1 MFMKRVVIT
10 GLGVVSPLGNDVTE
24 MWGRLLNGDNAVDTL
39 TKIDIS
45 QYPAKVGAEVK
56 EWNIEHLVEPKEA
69 RKMDSFI
76 QYSILAADAAH
87 RDSGLDVTAMAD
99 KVGTWIGSGIGGVET
114 IDKQASI
121 LHERGPRRIS
131 PFFIPMMIPNMASG
145 QVSIYLGAKGPSN
158 CSVTACASGTNSIGE
173 AFRVIQRGDALAMFA
188 GGAEAPITPLSF
200 SGFCANKALSTN
212 PDPATAC
219 RPFDANRDGFI
230 MGEGAGVLVLEE
242 YEHAKARG
250 AKMYAEV
257 VGYGMSSDAY
267 HITAP
272 SPEAEGGSKAMSEAM
287 RDAGIAPEDVQY
299 INAHGTSTPL
309 NDMLETKAI
318 RNVFGEH
325 ADQLAVNSSKSMIGH
340 LLGAAGGV
348 EAVITALSIHEGR
361 IHPTINCDEPAENCD
376 LDYVREGK
384 RELDIQY
391 ALSNS
396 LGFGGHNATLAFAKV
411 TD

>member
-1 MFMKRVVIT
+1 MKRVVIT
-10 GLGVVSPLGNDVTE
+10 GLGVVSPLGNDVAT
-24 MWGRLLNGDNAVDTL
+24 MWDRLLKGESGIDTL
-39 TKIDIS
+39 TKIDIDAF
-45 QYPAKVGAEVK
+45 PAKVGAEVK
-56 EWNIEHLVEPKEA
+56 EWSIEHLVEPKEA

-76 QYSILAADAAH
+76 QYSLLAADAAH
-87 RDSGLDVTAMAD
+87 KDSGLDVKAIAD
-99 KVGTWIGSGIGGVET
+99 EVGIWIGSGIGGVET
-114 IDKQASI
+114 IDKQSAI

-173 AFRVIQRGDALAMFA
+173 AFRVIQRGDAIAMFA

-200 SGFCANKALSTN
+200 AGFCSNKALSTN
-212 PDPATAC
+212 PDPNTAC
-219 RPFDANRDGFI
+219 RPFDENRDGFV

-272 SPEAEGGSKAMSEAM
+272 SPEAEGGSKAMSEAI
-287 RDAGIAPEDVQY
+287 RDAGITPEDVQY

-318 RNVFGEH
+318 RRVFGEH
-325 ADQLAVNSSKSMIGH
+325 ADKLAVNSSKSMIGH
-340 LLGAAGGV
+340 LLGGAGGV
-348 EAVITALSIHEGR
+348 EAVITALSIHEGK
-361 IHPTINCDEPAENCD
+361 IHPTINCESPAADCD
-376 LDYVREGK
+376 LDYVREGN
-384 RELDIQY
+384 RELDIRY

-411 TD
+411 TN

>member
-1 MFMKRVVIT
+1 MKRVVVT
-10 GLGVVSPLGNDVTE
+10 GLGVVSPLGNDVST
-24 MWGRLLNGDNAVDTL
+24 MWDRLLKGENAIDTL

-56 EWNIEHLVEPKEA
+56 EWNIDHLVEPKEA

-76 QYSILAADAAH
+76 QYSLLAADAAH
-87 RDSGLDVTAMAD
+87 KDSGLDVKAIAD
-99 KVGTWIGSGIGGVET
+99 DVGIWIGSGIGGVET
-114 IDKQASI
+114 IDKQSAI
-121 LHERGPRRIS
+121 LHDRGPRRVS

-173 AFRVIQRGDALAMFA
+173 AFRVIQRGDAIAMFA

-200 SGFCANKALSTN
+200 AGFCSNKALSTN
-212 PDPATAC
+212 PDPNTAC
-219 RPFDANRDGFI
+219 RPFDENRDGFV

-272 SPEAEGGSKAMSEAM
+272 SPEAEGGSKAMSEAI
-287 RDAGIAPEDVQY
+287 RDAGITPEDVQY

-318 RNVFGEH
+318 RRVFGEH
-325 ADQLAVNSSKSMIGH
+325 ADTLAVNSSKSMIGH
-340 LLGAAGGV
+340 LLGGAGGV
-348 EAVITALSIHEGR
+348 EAVITALSIHEGK
-361 IHPTINCDEPAENCD
+361 IHPTINCESQAADCD
-376 LDYVREGK
+376 LDYVREGN
-384 RELDIQY
+384 RELDIRY

-411 TD
+411 TN

>member
-1 MFMKRVVIT
+1 MKRVVVT
-10 GLGVVSPLGNDVTE
+10 GLGVVSPLGNDVSK
-24 MWGRLLNGDNAVDTL
+24 MWERLLNGENAVDTL

-56 EWNIEHLVEPKEA
+56 EWNIDHLVEPKEA

-87 RDSGLDVTAMAD
+87 KDSGLDVESIAD
-99 KVGTWIGSGIGGVET
+99 EVGIWIGSGIGGVET
-114 IDKQASI
+114 IDKQSVI
-121 LHERGPRRIS
+121 LHDRGPRRVS

-173 AFRVIQRGDALAMFA
+173 AFRVIQRGDATAMFA

-200 SGFCANKALSTN
+200 AGFCANKALSTN
-212 PDPATAC
+212 PDPETAC
-219 RPFDANRDGFI
+219 RPFDENRDGFI

-272 SPEAEGGSKAMSEAM
+272 SPEAEGGSKAMSEAI
-287 RDAGIAPEDVQY
+287 RDAGITPKDVQY

-348 EAVITALSIHEGR
+348 EAVITALSIYEGK
-361 IHPTINCDEPAENCD
+361 IHPTIHCESPAADCD
-376 LDYVREGK
+376 LDYVREGN
-384 RELDIQY
+384 RELDIRY

>member
-1 MFMKRVVIT
+1 MKRVVVT
-10 GLGVVSPLGNDVTE
+10 GLGVVSPLGNDVST
-24 MWGRLLNGDNAVDTL
+24 MWDRLLKGDNAIDTL

-56 EWNIEHLVEPKEA
+56 EWNIDHLVEPKEA

-76 QYSILAADAAH
+76 QYSLLAADAAH
-87 RDSGLDVTAMAD
+87 KDSGLDVKAIAD
-99 KVGTWIGSGIGGVET
+99 DVGIWIGSGIGGVET
-114 IDKQASI
+114 IDKQSAI
-121 LHERGPRRIS
+121 LHDRGPRRVS

-173 AFRVIQRGDALAMFA
+173 AFRVIQRGDAIAMFA

-200 SGFCANKALSTN
+200 AGFCSNKALSTN
-212 PDPATAC
+212 PDPNTAC
-219 RPFDANRDGFI
+219 RPFDENRDGFV

-272 SPEAEGGSKAMSEAM
+272 SPEAEGGSKAMSEAI
-287 RDAGIAPEDVQY
+287 RDAGITPEDVQY

-318 RNVFGEH
+318 RRVFGEH
-325 ADQLAVNSSKSMIGH
+325 ADKLAVNSSKSMIGH
-340 LLGAAGGV
+340 LLGGAGGV
-348 EAVITALSIHEGR
+348 EAVITALSIHEGK
-361 IHPTINCDEPAENCD
+361 IHPTINCESPAADCD
-376 LDYVREGK
+376 LDYVREGN
-384 RELDIQY
+384 RELDIRY

-411 TD
+411 MN

>member
-1 MFMKRVVIT
+1 MKRVVIT

-45 QYPAKVGAEVK
+45 QYPAKVGAEVR

-348 EAVITALSIHEGR
+348 EAVITALSIHEGQ

>member
-1 MFMKRVVIT
+1 MKRVVVT
-10 GLGVVSPLGNDVTE
+10 GLGVVSPLGNDVST
-24 MWGRLLNGDNAVDTL
+24 MWDRLLKGDNAIDTL

-76 QYSILAADAAH
+76 QYSLLAADAAH
-87 RDSGLDVTAMAD
+87 KDSGLDVLAIAD
-99 KVGTWIGSGIGGVET
+99 EVGTWIGSGIGGVET
-114 IDKQASI
+114 IDKQSAI
-121 LHERGPRRIS
+121 LHDRGPRRVS

-173 AFRVIQRGDALAMFA
+173 AFRVIQRGDAIAMFA

-200 SGFCANKALSTN
+200 AGFCSNKALSTN
-212 PDPATAC
+212 PDPNTAC
-219 RPFDANRDGFI
+219 RPFDENRDGFV

-272 SPEAEGGSKAMSEAM
+272 SPEAEGGSKAMSEAI
-287 RDAGIAPEDVQY
+287 RDAGIKPEDVQY

-318 RNVFGEH
+318 RRVFGEH
-325 ADQLAVNSSKSMIGH
+325 ADKLAVNSSKSMIGH
-340 LLGAAGGV
+340 LLGGAGGV
-348 EAVITALSIHEGR
+348 EAVITALSIHEGK
-361 IHPTINCDEPAENCD
+361 IHPTINCESPAADCD
-376 LDYVREGK
+376 LDYVREGN
-384 RELDIQY
+384 RELNIQY

-411 TD
+411 TN

>member
-1 MFMKRVVIT
+1 MKRVVVT
-10 GLGVVSPLGNDVTE
+10 GLGVVSPLGNDVST
-24 MWGRLLNGDNAVDTL
+24 MWDRLLKGDNAIDTL

-56 EWNIEHLVEPKEA
+56 EWSIEHLVEPKEA

-76 QYSILAADAAH
+76 QYSLLAADAAH
-87 RDSGLDVTAMAD
+87 KDSGLDVKEMAD
-99 KVGTWIGSGIGGVET
+99 DVGTWIGSGIGGVET
-114 IDKQASI
+114 IDKQSAI
-121 LHERGPRRIS
+121 LHERGPRRVS

-173 AFRVIQRGDALAMFA
+173 AFRVIQRGDAIAMFA

-200 SGFCANKALSTN
+200 AGFCSNKALSTN
-212 PDPATAC
+212 PDPSTAC
-219 RPFDANRDGFI
+219 RPFDENRDGFV

-242 YEHAKARG
+242 YEHALARG

-272 SPEAEGGSKAMSEAM
+272 SPEAEGGSKAMSEAI
-287 RDAGIAPEDVQY
+287 RDAGIKPEEVQY

-318 RNVFGEH
+318 RRVFGEH
-325 ADQLAVNSSKSMIGH
+325 ADKLAVNSSKSMIGH
-340 LLGAAGGV
+340 LLGGAGGV
-348 EAVITALSIHEGR
+348 EAVITALSIHEGK
-361 IHPTINCDEPAENCD
+361 IHPTINCESPAADCD
-376 LDYVREGK
+376 LDYVREGN
-384 RELDIQY
+384 RELEIQY

-411 TD
+411 TN

>member
-1 MFMKRVVIT
+1 MKRVVIT
-10 GLGVVSPLGNDVTE
+10 GLGVVSPLGNDVAE
-24 MWGRLLNGDNAVDTL
+24 MWERLLNGDNAVDTL

-56 EWNIEHLVEPKEA
+56 EWNIDHLVEPKEV

-87 RDSGLDVTAMAD
+87 RDSGLDVSAIED

-325 ADQLAVNSSKSMIGH
+325 ADRLAVNSSKSMIGH

-348 EAVITALSIHEGR
+348 EAVITALSIHQGR

-376 LDYVREGK
+376 LDYVREGN

>member
-1 MFMKRVVIT
+1 MKRVVVT
-10 GLGVVSPLGNDVTE
+10 GLGVVSPLGNDVST
-24 MWGRLLNGDNAVDTL
+24 MWSRLLKGDNAIDTL

-56 EWNIEHLVEPKEA
+56 EWNIDHLVEPKEA

-76 QYSILAADAAH
+76 QYSLLAADAAH
-87 RDSGLDVTAMAD
+87 KDSGLDVKAIAD
-99 KVGTWIGSGIGGVET
+99 DVGIWIGSGIGGVET
-114 IDKQASI
+114 IDKQSAI
-121 LHERGPRRIS
+121 LHDRGPRRVS

-158 CSVTACASGTNSIGE
+158 CSVTPCASGTNSIGE
-173 AFRVIQRGDALAMFA
+173 AFRVIQRGDAIAMFA

-200 SGFCANKALSTN
+200 AGFCSNKALSTN
-212 PDPATAC
+212 PDPNTAC
-219 RPFDANRDGFI
+219 RPFDENRDGFV

-272 SPEAEGGSKAMSEAM
+272 SPEAEGGSKAMSEAI
-287 RDAGIAPEDVQY
+287 RDAGITPEDVQY

-318 RNVFGEH
+318 RRVFGEH
-325 ADQLAVNSSKSMIGH
+325 ADTLAVNSSKSMIGH
-340 LLGAAGGV
+340 LLGGAGGV
-348 EAVITALSIHEGR
+348 EAVITALSIHEGK
-361 IHPTINCDEPAENCD
+361 IHPTINCESPAADCD
-376 LDYVREGK
+376 LDYVREGN
-384 RELDIQY
+384 RELDIRY

-411 TD
+411 MN

>member
-1 MFMKRVVIT
+1 MKRVVVT
-10 GLGVVSPLGNDVTE
+10 GLGVVSPLGNDVST
-24 MWGRLLNGDNAVDTL
+24 MWDRLLKGENAIDTL

-56 EWNIEHLVEPKEA
+56 EWNIDHLVEPKEA

-76 QYSILAADAAH
+76 QYSLLAADAAH
-87 RDSGLDVTAMAD
+87 KDSGLDVKAIAD
-99 KVGTWIGSGIGGVET
+99 DVGIWIGSGIGGVET
-114 IDKQASI
+114 IDKQSAI
-121 LHERGPRRIS
+121 LHDRGPRRVS

-173 AFRVIQRGDALAMFA
+173 AFRVIQRGDAIAMFA

-200 SGFCANKALSTN
+200 AGFCSNKALSTN
-212 PDPATAC
+212 PDPNTAC
-219 RPFDANRDGFI
+219 RPFDENRDGFV

-272 SPEAEGGSKAMSEAM
+272 SPEAEGGSKAMSEAI
-287 RDAGIAPEDVQY
+287 RDAGITPEDVQY

-318 RNVFGEH
+318 RRVFGEH
-325 ADQLAVNSSKSMIGH
+325 ADTLAVNSSKSMIGH
-340 LLGAAGGV
+340 LLGGAGGV
-348 EAVITALSIHEGR
+348 EAVITALSIHEGK
-361 IHPTINCDEPAENCD
+361 IHPTINCESPAADCD
-376 LDYVREGK
+376 LDYVREGN
-384 RELDIQY
+384 RELDIRY

-411 TD
+411 MN

>member
-1 MFMKRVVIT
+1 MKRVVIT

-348 EAVITALSIHEGR
+348 EAVITALSIHEGQ

-411 TD
+411 TG

>member
-1 MFMKRVVIT
+1 MKRVVVT
-10 GLGVVSPLGNDVTE
+10 GLGVVSPLGNDVST
-24 MWGRLLNGDNAVDTL
+24 MWDRLLKGDNAIDTL

-76 QYSILAADAAH
+76 QYSLLAADAAH
-87 RDSGLDVTAMAD
+87 KDSGLDVKAIAD
-99 KVGTWIGSGIGGVET
+99 EVGTWIGSGIGGVET
-114 IDKQASI
+114 IDKQSAI
-121 LHERGPRRIS
+121 LHDRGPRRVS

-173 AFRVIQRGDALAMFA
+173 AFRVIQRGDAIAMFA

-200 SGFCANKALSTN
+200 AGFCSNKALSTN
-212 PDPATAC
+212 PDPNTAC
-219 RPFDANRDGFI
+219 RPFDENRDGFV

-272 SPEAEGGSKAMSEAM
+272 SPEAEGGSKAMSEAI
-287 RDAGIAPEDVQY
+287 RDAGIKPEDVQY

-318 RNVFGEH
+318 RRVFGEH
-325 ADQLAVNSSKSMIGH
+325 ADKLVVNSSKSMIGH
-340 LLGAAGGV
+340 LLGGAGGV
-348 EAVITALSIHEGR
+348 EAVITALSIHEGK
-361 IHPTINCDEPAENCD
+361 IHPTINCESPAADCD
-376 LDYVREGK
+376 LDYVREGN

-411 TD
+411 TN

>member
-1 MFMKRVVIT
+1 MKRVVVT
-10 GLGVVSPLGNDVTE
+10 GLGVVSPLGNDVST
-24 MWGRLLNGDNAVDTL
+24 MWDRLLKGDNAIDTL

-56 EWNIEHLVEPKEA
+56 EWNIDHLVEPKEA

-76 QYSILAADAAH
+76 QYSLLAADAAH
-87 RDSGLDVTAMAD
+87 KDSGLDVKAIAD
-99 KVGTWIGSGIGGVET
+99 DVGIWIGSGIGGVET
-114 IDKQASI
+114 IDKQSAI
-121 LHERGPRRIS
+121 LHDRGPRRVS

-173 AFRVIQRGDALAMFA
+173 AFRVIQRGDAIAMFA

-200 SGFCANKALSTN
+200 AGFCSNKALSTN
-212 PDPATAC
+212 PDPNTAC
-219 RPFDANRDGFI
+219 RPFDENRDGFV

-272 SPEAEGGSKAMSEAM
+272 SPEAEGGSKAMSEAI
-287 RDAGIAPEDVQY
+287 RDAGITPEDVQY

-318 RNVFGEH
+318 RRVFGEH
-325 ADQLAVNSSKSMIGH
+325 ADTLAVNSSKSMIGH
-340 LLGAAGGV
+340 LLGGAGGV
-348 EAVITALSIHEGR
+348 EAVITALSIHEGK
-361 IHPTINCDEPAENCD
+361 IHPTINCESPAADCD
-376 LDYVREGK
+376 LDYVREGN
-384 RELDIQY
+384 RELDIRY

-411 TD
+411 TN

>member
-1 MFMKRVVIT
+1 MKRVVVT
-10 GLGVVSPLGNDVTE
+10 GLGVVSPLGNDVST
-24 MWGRLLNGDNAVDTL
+24 MWDRLLKGDNAIDTL

-76 QYSILAADAAH
+76 QYSLLAADAAH
-87 RDSGLDVTAMAD
+87 KDSGLDVKAIAD
-99 KVGTWIGSGIGGVET
+99 EVGTWIGSGIGGVET
-114 IDKQASI
+114 IDKQSAI
-121 LHERGPRRIS
+121 LHDRGPRRVS

-173 AFRVIQRGDALAMFA
+173 AFRVIQRGDAIAMFA

-200 SGFCANKALSTN
+200 AGFCSNKALSTN
-212 PDPATAC
+212 PDPNTAC
-219 RPFDANRDGFI
+219 RPFDENRDGFV

-272 SPEAEGGSKAMSEAM
+272 SPEAEGGSKAMSEAI
-287 RDAGIAPEDVQY
+287 RDAGIKPEDVQY

-318 RNVFGEH
+318 RRVFGEH
-325 ADQLAVNSSKSMIGH
+325 AEKLAVNSSKSMIGH
-340 LLGAAGGV
+340 LLGGAGGV
-348 EAVITALSIHEGR
+348 EAVITALSIHEGK
-361 IHPTINCDEPAENCD
+361 IHPTINCESPAADCD
-376 LDYVREGK
+376 LDYVREGN

-411 TD
+411 TN

>member
-45 QYPAKVGAEVK
+45 QYPAKVGAEVR

-348 EAVITALSIHEGR
+348 EAVITALSIHEGQ

>member
-1 MFMKRVVIT
+1 MKRVVVT
-10 GLGVVSPLGNDVTE
+10 GLGVVSPLGNDVST
-24 MWGRLLNGDNAVDTL
+24 MWDRLLKGENAIDTL

-56 EWNIEHLVEPKEA
+56 EWNIDHLVEPKEA

-76 QYSILAADAAH
+76 QYSLLAADAAH
-87 RDSGLDVTAMAD
+87 KDSGLDVKAIAD
-99 KVGTWIGSGIGGVET
+99 DVGIWIGSGIGGVET
-114 IDKQASI
+114 IDKQSAI
-121 LHERGPRRIS
+121 LHDRGPRRVS

-173 AFRVIQRGDALAMFA
+173 AFRVIQRGDAIAMFA

-200 SGFCANKALSTN
+200 AGFCSNKALSTN
-212 PDPATAC
+212 PDPNTAC
-219 RPFDANRDGFI
+219 RPFDENRDGFV

-272 SPEAEGGSKAMSEAM
+272 SPEAEGGSKAMSEAI
-287 RDAGIAPEDVQY
+287 RDAGIMPVDVQY

-318 RNVFGEH
+318 RRVFGEH
-325 ADQLAVNSSKSMIGH
+325 ADKLAVNSSKSMIGH
-340 LLGAAGGV
+340 LLGGAGGV
-348 EAVITALSIHEGR
+348 EAVITALSIHEGK
-361 IHPTINCDEPAENCD
+361 IHPTINCESPAADCD
-376 LDYVREGK
+376 LDYVREGN
-384 RELDIQY
+384 RELDIRY

-411 TD
+411 MN

>member
-1 MFMKRVVIT
+1 MKRVVIT

-99 KVGTWIGSGIGGVET
+99 RVGTWIGSGIGGVET

-318 RNVFGEH
+318 RNVFGEY

-348 EAVITALSIHEGR
+348 EAVITALSIHEGQ

>member
-1 MFMKRVVIT
+1 MKRVVVT
-10 GLGVVSPLGNDVTE
+10 GLGVVSPLGNDVST
-24 MWGRLLNGDNAVDTL
+24 MWDRLLKGDNAIDTL

-56 EWNIEHLVEPKEA
+56 EWSIEHLVEPKEA

-76 QYSILAADAAH
+76 QYSLLAADAAH
-87 RDSGLDVTAMAD
+87 KDSGLDVKAIAD
-99 KVGTWIGSGIGGVET
+99 EVGTWIGSGIGGVET
-114 IDKQASI
+114 IDKQSAI
-121 LHERGPRRIS
+121 LHDRGPRRVS

-173 AFRVIQRGDALAMFA
+173 AFRVIQRGDATAMFA

-200 SGFCANKALSTN
+200 AGFCSNKALSTN
-212 PDPATAC
+212 PDPNTAC
-219 RPFDANRDGFI
+219 RPFDENRDGFV

-272 SPEAEGGSKAMSEAM
+272 SPEAEGGSKAMSEAI
-287 RDAGIAPEDVQY
+287 RDAGITPEDVQY

-318 RNVFGEH
+318 RRVFGEH
-325 ADQLAVNSSKSMIGH
+325 ADKLAVNSSKSMIGH
-340 LLGAAGGV
+340 LLGGAGGV
-348 EAVITALSIHEGR
+348 EAVITALSIHEGK
-361 IHPTINCDEPAENCD
+361 IHPTINCESPAADCD
-376 LDYVREGK
+376 LDYVREGN

-411 TD
+411 TN

>member
-1 MFMKRVVIT
+1 MKRVVIT

-212 PDPATAC
+212 PDPVTAC

>member
-1 MFMKRVVIT
+1 MKRVVIT
-10 GLGVVSPLGNDVTE
+10 GLGVVSPLSNDVTE
-24 MWGRLLNGDNAVDTL
+24 MWARLLNGENAVDTL
-39 TKIDIS
+39 TKIDID

-56 EWNIEHLVEPKEA
+56 SWDISHLVEPKEI

-87 RDSGLDVTAMAD
+87 KDSGLDVLAIPNQ
-99 KVGTWIGSGIGGVET
+99 VGTWIGSGIGGVET
-114 IDKQASI
+114 IDKQSTV

-200 SGFCANKALSTN
+200 AGFCANKALSTN
-212 PDPATAC
+212 PDPETAC
-219 RPFDANRDGFI
+219 RPFDENRDGFI

-250 AKMYAEV
+250 AKIYAEV

-272 SPEAEGGSKAMSEAM
+272 SPEAEGGSKAMSEAL
-287 RDAGIAPEDVQY
+287 RDAGIRPEDVQY

-325 ADQLAVNSSKSMIGH
+325 ADKLAVNSSKSMIGH

-348 EAVITALSIHEGR
+348 EAVITALSIHEGK
-361 IHPTINCDEPAENCD
+361 IHPTIHCASPAADCD
-376 LDYVREGK
+376 LDYVREGN

>member
-1 MFMKRVVIT
+1 MKRVVIT
-10 GLGVVSPLGNDVTE
+10 GLGVVSPLGNDVNE

-39 TKIDIS
+39 TKIDID

-56 EWNIEHLVEPKEA
+56 SWDISHLVEPKEI

-87 RDSGLDVTAMAD
+87 KDSGLDVAAIPNQ
-99 KVGTWIGSGIGGVET
+99 VGTWIGSGIGGVET
-114 IDKQASI
+114 IDKQSTV

-200 SGFCANKALSTN
+200 AGFCANKALSTN
-212 PDPATAC
+212 PDPETAC
-219 RPFDANRDGFI
+219 RPFDENRDGFI

-250 AKMYAEV
+250 AKIYAEV

-272 SPEAEGGSKAMSEAM
+272 SPEAEGGSKAMSEAL
-287 RDAGIAPEDVQY
+287 RDAGIRPEDVQY

-325 ADQLAVNSSKSMIGH
+325 ADNLAVNSSKSMIGH

-348 EAVITALSIHEGR
+348 EAVITALSIHEGK
-361 IHPTINCDEPAENCD
+361 IHPTINCASPAPDCD
-376 LDYVREGK
+376 LDYVRDGN

>member
-1 MFMKRVVIT
+1 MKRVVVT
-10 GLGVVSPLGNDVTE
+10 GLGVVSPLGNDVST
-24 MWGRLLNGDNAVDTL
+24 MWDRLLKGENAIDTL

-56 EWNIEHLVEPKEA
+56 EWNIDHLVEPKEA

-76 QYSILAADAAH
+76 QYSLLAADAAH
-87 RDSGLDVTAMAD
+87 KDSGLDVKAIAD
-99 KVGTWIGSGIGGVET
+99 DVGIWIGSGIGGVET
-114 IDKQASI
+114 IDKQSAI
-121 LHERGPRRIS
+121 LHDRGPRRVS

-173 AFRVIQRGDALAMFA
+173 AFRVIQRGDAIAMFA

-200 SGFCANKALSTN
+200 AGFCSNKALSTN
-212 PDPATAC
+212 PDPNTAC
-219 RPFDANRDGFI
+219 RPFDENRDGFV

-272 SPEAEGGSKAMSEAM
+272 SPEAEGGSKAMSEAI
-287 RDAGIAPEDVQY
+287 RDAGITPEDVQY

-318 RNVFGEH
+318 RRVFGEH
-325 ADQLAVNSSKSMIGH
+325 ADTLAVNSSKSMIGH
-340 LLGAAGGV
+340 LLGGAGGV
-348 EAVITALSIHEGR
+348 EAVITALSIHEGK
-361 IHPTINCDEPAENCD
+361 IHPTINCESPAADCD
-376 LDYVREGK
+376 LDYVREGN
-384 RELDIQY
+384 RELDIRY

-411 TD
+411 TN

>member
-1 MFMKRVVIT
+1 MKRVVVT
-10 GLGVVSPLGNDVTE
+10 GLGVVSPLGNDVST
-24 MWGRLLNGDNAVDTL
+24 MWDRLLKGENAIDTL

-56 EWNIEHLVEPKEA
+56 EWNIDHLVEPKEA

-76 QYSILAADAAH
+76 QYSLLAADAAH
-87 RDSGLDVTAMAD
+87 KDSGLDVKAIAD
-99 KVGTWIGSGIGGVET
+99 DVGIWIGSGIGGVET
-114 IDKQASI
+114 IDKQSAI
-121 LHERGPRRIS
+121 LHDRGPRRVS

-173 AFRVIQRGDALAMFA
+173 AFRVIQRGDAIAMFA

-200 SGFCANKALSTN
+200 AGFCSNKALSTN
-212 PDPATAC
+212 PDPNTAC
-219 RPFDANRDGFI
+219 RPFDENRDGFV

-272 SPEAEGGSKAMSEAM
+272 SPEAEGGSKAMSEAI
-287 RDAGIAPEDVQY
+287 RDAGITPEDVQY

-318 RNVFGEH
+318 RRVFGEH
-325 ADQLAVNSSKSMIGH
+325 ADKLAVNSSKSMIGH
-340 LLGAAGGV
+340 LLGGAGGV
-348 EAVITALSIHEGR
+348 EAVITALSIHEGK
-361 IHPTINCDEPAENCD
+361 IHPTINCESPAADCD
-376 LDYVREGK
+376 LDYIREGN
-384 RELDIQY
+384 RELDIRY

-411 TD
+411 MN

>member
-1 MFMKRVVIT
+1 MKRVVIT

-24 MWGRLLNGDNAVDTL
+24 MWTRLLNGDNAVDTL
-39 TKIDIS
+39 TKIDID

-56 EWNIEHLVEPKEA
+56 SWDISHLVEPKEI

-87 RDSGLDVTAMAD
+87 KDSGLDVAAAPD

-114 IDKQASI
+114 IDKQSAV

-200 SGFCANKALSTN
+200 AGFCANKALSTN
-212 PDPATAC
+212 PDPETAC
-219 RPFDANRDGFI
+219 RPFDENRDGFI

-250 AKMYAEV
+250 AKIYAEV

-272 SPEAEGGSKAMSEAM
+272 SPEAEGGSKAMSEAL
-287 RDAGIAPEDVQY
+287 RDAGIRPEDVQY

-325 ADQLAVNSSKSMIGH
+325 ADKLAVNSSKSMIGH

-348 EAVITALSIHEGR
+348 EAVITALSIHEGK
-361 IHPTINCDEPAENCD
+361 IHPTIHCASPAADCD
-376 LDYVREGK
+376 LDYVREGN

>member
-1 MFMKRVVIT
+1 MKRVVVT
-10 GLGVVSPLGNDVTE
+10 GLGVVSPLGNDVST
-24 MWGRLLNGDNAVDTL
+24 MWDRLLKGDNAIDTL

-56 EWNIEHLVEPKEA
+56 EWSIEHLVEPKEA

-76 QYSILAADAAH
+76 QYSLLAADAAH
-87 RDSGLDVTAMAD
+87 KDSGLDVKAIAD

-114 IDKQASI
+114 IDKQSVV
-121 LHERGPRRIS
+121 LHERGPRRVS

-173 AFRVIQRGDALAMFA
+173 AFRVIQRGDAIAMFA

-200 SGFCANKALSTN
+200 AGFCSNKALSTN
-212 PDPATAC
+212 PDPNTAC
-219 RPFDANRDGFI
+219 RPFDENRDGFV

-272 SPEAEGGSKAMSEAM
+272 SPEAEGGSKAMHEAI
-287 RDAGIAPEDVQY
+287 RDAGITPEDVQY

-318 RNVFGEH
+318 RRVFGEH
-325 ADQLAVNSSKSMIGH
+325 ADKLAVNSSKSMIGH
-340 LLGAAGGV
+340 LLGGAGGV
-348 EAVITALSIHEGR
+348 EAVITALSIHEGK
-361 IHPTINCDEPAENCD
+361 IHPTINCESPAEDCD
-376 LDYVREGK
+376 LDYVREGN

-411 TD
+411 TN

>member
-348 EAVITALSIHEGR
+348 EAVITALSIHEGQ

>member
-1 MFMKRVVIT
+1 MKRVVVT
-10 GLGVVSPLGNDVTE
+10 GLGVVSPLGNDVST
-24 MWGRLLNGDNAVDTL
+24 MWNRLLKGDNAIDTL

-56 EWNIEHLVEPKEA
+56 EWSIEHLVEPKEA

-76 QYSILAADAAH
+76 QYSLLAADAAH
-87 RDSGLDVTAMAD
+87 KDSGLDVKAMAD
-99 KVGTWIGSGIGGVET
+99 DVGTWIGSGIGGVET
-114 IDKQASI
+114 IDKQSAI
-121 LHERGPRRIS
+121 LHERGPRRVS

-173 AFRVIQRGDALAMFA
+173 AFRVIQRGDAIAMFA

-200 SGFCANKALSTN
+200 AGFCSNKALSTN
-212 PDPATAC
+212 PDPSTAC
-219 RPFDANRDGFI
+219 RPFDENRDGFV

-242 YEHAKARG
+242 YEHALARG

-272 SPEAEGGSKAMSEAM
+272 SPEAEGGSKAMSEAI
-287 RDAGIAPEDVQY
+287 RDAGIKPEEVQY

-318 RNVFGEH
+318 RRVFGEH
-325 ADQLAVNSSKSMIGH
+325 ADKLAVNSSKSMIGH
-340 LLGAAGGV
+340 LLGGAGGV
-348 EAVITALSIHEGR
+348 EAVITALSIHEGK
-361 IHPTINCDEPAENCD
+361 IHPTINCESPAADCD
-376 LDYVREGK
+376 LDYVREGN
-384 RELDIQY
+384 RELEIQY

-411 TD
+411 TN

>member
-1 MFMKRVVIT
+1 MKRVVVT
-10 GLGVVSPLGNDVTE
+10 GLGVVSPLGNDVST
-24 MWGRLLNGDNAVDTL
+24 MWDRLLKGENAIDTL

-56 EWNIEHLVEPKEA
+56 EWNIDHLVEPKEA

-76 QYSILAADAAH
+76 QYSLLAADAAH
-87 RDSGLDVTAMAD
+87 KDSGLDVKAIAD
-99 KVGTWIGSGIGGVET
+99 DVGIWIGSGIGGVET
-114 IDKQASI
+114 IDKQSAI
-121 LHERGPRRIS
+121 LHDRGPRRVS

-173 AFRVIQRGDALAMFA
+173 AFRVIQRGDAIAMFA

-200 SGFCANKALSTN
+200 AGFCSNKALSTN
-212 PDPATAC
+212 PDPNTAC
-219 RPFDANRDGFI
+219 RPFDENRDGFV

-272 SPEAEGGSKAMSEAM
+272 SPEAEGGSKAMSEAI
-287 RDAGIAPEDVQY
+287 RDAGITPEDVQY

-318 RNVFGEH
+318 RRVFGEH
-325 ADQLAVNSSKSMIGH
+325 ADKLAVNSSKSMIGH
-340 LLGAAGGV
+340 LLGGAGGV
-348 EAVITALSIHEGR
+348 EAVITALSIHEGE
-361 IHPTINCDEPAENCD
+361 IHPTINCESPAADCD
-376 LDYVREGK
+376 LDYVREGN
-384 RELDIQY
+384 RELDIRY

-411 TD
+411 MN

>member
-1 MFMKRVVIT
+1 MKRVVIT
-10 GLGVVSPLGNDVTE
+10 GLGVVSPLGNDVAT
-24 MWGRLLNGDNAVDTL
+24 MWDRLLKGESGIDTL
-39 TKIDIS
+39 TKIDIDAF
-45 QYPAKVGAEVK
+45 PAKVGAEVK
-56 EWNIEHLVEPKEA
+56 EWSIEHLVEPKEA

-76 QYSILAADAAH
+76 QYSLLAADAAH
-87 RDSGLDVTAMAD
+87 KDSGLDVKAIAD
-99 KVGTWIGSGIGGVET
+99 EVGIWIGSGIGGVET
-114 IDKQASI
+114 IDKQSAI

-173 AFRVIQRGDALAMFA
+173 AFKVIQRGDATAMFA

-200 SGFCANKALSTN
+200 AGFCSNKALSTN
-212 PDPATAC
+212 PDPKTAC
-219 RPFDANRDGFI
+219 RPFDENRDGFI

-242 YEHAKARG
+242 YEHALARG
-250 AKMYAEV
+250 AKMYAEI

-272 SPEAEGGSKAMSEAM
+272 SPEAEGGSKAMNEAL
-287 RDAGIAPEDVQY
+287 RDAGIRPEDVQY

-318 RNVFGEH
+318 RNVFGDH
-325 ADQLAVNSSKSMIGH
+325 ANELAVNSSKSMIGH
-340 LLGAAGGV
+340 LLGGAGGV
-348 EAVITALSIHEGR
+348 EAVITALSIHEGK
-361 IHPTINCDEPAENCD
+361 IHPTINCETPAADCD
-376 LDYVREGK
+376 LDYVREGQ

-396 LGFGGHNATLAFAKV
+396 LGFGGHNATLAFARVK
-411 TD
+411 

>member
-1 MFMKRVVIT
+1 MKRVVIT

-348 EAVITALSIHEGR
+348 EAVITALSIHEGQ

>member
-1 MFMKRVVIT
+1 MKRVVIT

-24 MWGRLLNGDNAVDTL
+24 MWDRLLNGDNAVDTL

-87 RDSGLDVTAMAD
+87 RDSGLDVKAIAD
-99 KVGTWIGSGIGGVET
+99 SVGTWIGSGIGGVET

-173 AFRVIQRGDALAMFA
+173 AFKVIQRGDALAMFA

-212 PDPATAC
+212 PDPKTAC

-348 EAVITALSIHEGR
+348 EAVITALSIHEGQ

>member
-1 MFMKRVVIT
+1 
-10 GLGVVSPLGNDVTE
+10 
-24 MWGRLLNGDNAVDTL
+24 MWDRLLKGDNAIDTL

-76 QYSILAADAAH
+76 QYSLLAADAAH
-87 RDSGLDVTAMAD
+87 KDSGLDVKAIAD
-99 KVGTWIGSGIGGVET
+99 EVGTWIGSGIGGVET
-114 IDKQASI
+114 IDKQSAI
-121 LHERGPRRIS
+121 LHDRGPRRVS

-173 AFRVIQRGDALAMFA
+173 AFRVIQRGDAIAMFA

-200 SGFCANKALSTN
+200 AGFCSNKALSTN
-212 PDPATAC
+212 PDPNTAC
-219 RPFDANRDGFI
+219 RPFDENRDGFV

-272 SPEAEGGSKAMSEAM
+272 SPEAEGGSKAMSEAI
-287 RDAGIAPEDVQY
+287 RDAGIKPEDVQY

-318 RNVFGEH
+318 RRVFGEH
-325 ADQLAVNSSKSMIGH
+325 AEKLAVNSSKSMIGH
-340 LLGAAGGV
+340 LLGGAGGV
-348 EAVITALSIHEGR
+348 EAVITALSIHEGK
-361 IHPTINCDEPAENCD
+361 IHPTINCESPAADCD
-376 LDYVREGK
+376 LDYVREGN

-411 TD
+411 TN

>member
-1 MFMKRVVIT
+1 MKRVVIT

-121 LHERGPRRIS
+121 LHERGPRRVS

-318 RNVFGEH
+318 RNVFGEY

-348 EAVITALSIHEGR
+348 EAVITALSIHEGQ

>member
-1 MFMKRVVIT
+1 MKRVVVT
-10 GLGVVSPLGNDVTE
+10 GLGVVSPLGNDVST
-24 MWGRLLNGDNAVDTL
+24 MWDRLLKGENAIDTL

-56 EWNIEHLVEPKEA
+56 EWNIDHLVEPKEA

-76 QYSILAADAAH
+76 QYSLLAADAAH
-87 RDSGLDVTAMAD
+87 KDSGLDVKAIAD
-99 KVGTWIGSGIGGVET
+99 DVGIWIGSGIGGVET
-114 IDKQASI
+114 IDKQSAV
-121 LHERGPRRIS
+121 LHDRGPRRVS

-173 AFRVIQRGDALAMFA
+173 AFRVIQRGDAIAMFA

-200 SGFCANKALSTN
+200 AGFCSNKALSTN
-212 PDPATAC
+212 PDPNTAC
-219 RPFDANRDGFI
+219 RPFDENRDGFI

-272 SPEAEGGSKAMSEAM
+272 SPEAEGGSKAMSEAI
-287 RDAGIAPEDVQY
+287 RDAGITPEDVQY

-318 RNVFGEH
+318 RRVFGEH
-325 ADQLAVNSSKSMIGH
+325 ADTLAVNSSKSMIGH
-340 LLGAAGGV
+340 LLGGAGGV
-348 EAVITALSIHEGR
+348 EAVITALSIYEGK
-361 IHPTINCDEPAENCD
+361 IHPTINCESPAADCD
-376 LDYVREGK
+376 LDYVREGN
-384 RELDIQY
+384 RELDIRY

-411 TD
+411 TN

>member
-1 MFMKRVVIT
+1 MDWERHRR
-10 GLGVVSPLGNDVTE
+10 
-24 MWGRLLNGDNAVDTL
+24 GRDDRQTVD
-39 TKIDIS
+39 
-45 QYPAKVGAEVK
+45 
-56 EWNIEHLVEPKEA
+56 
-69 RKMDSFI
+69 
-76 QYSILAADAAH
+76 
-87 RDSGLDVTAMAD
+87 
-99 KVGTWIGSGIGGVET
+99 
-114 IDKQASI
+114 
-121 LHERGPRRIS
+121 
-131 PFFIPMMIPNMASG
+131 
-145 QVSIYLGAKGPSN
+145 GPSRTRTAPHQPVLHPDDDSEHGERP
-158 CSVTACASGTNSIGE
+158 SVDLSRGERAEQLFGHSMCVGDELDWE

-200 SGFCANKALSTN
+200 AGFCANKALSTN
-212 PDPATAC
+212 PDPETAC
-219 RPFDANRDGFI
+219 RPFDENRDGFI

-250 AKMYAEV
+250 AKIYAEV

-272 SPEAEGGSKAMSEAM
+272 SPEAEGGSKAMSEAL
-287 RDAGIAPEDVQY
+287 RDAGIRPEDVQY

-325 ADQLAVNSSKSMIGH
+325 ADNLAVNSSKSMIGH

-348 EAVITALSIHEGR
+348 EAVITALSIHEGK
-361 IHPTINCDEPAENCD
+361 IHPTINCASPAPDCD
-376 LDYVREGK
+376 LDYVRDGN

>member
-1 MFMKRVVIT
+1 MKRVVIT
-10 GLGVVSPLGNDVTE
+10 GLGVVSPLSNDVTE
-24 MWGRLLNGDNAVDTL
+24 MWARLLNGENAVDTL
-39 TKIDIS
+39 TKIDID

-56 EWNIEHLVEPKEA
+56 SWDISHLVEPKEI

-87 RDSGLDVTAMAD
+87 KDSGLDVLAIPNQ
-99 KVGTWIGSGIGGVET
+99 VGTWIGSGIGGVET
-114 IDKQASI
+114 IDKQSTV

-200 SGFCANKALSTN
+200 AGFCANKALSTN
-212 PDPATAC
+212 PDPETAC
-219 RPFDANRDGFI
+219 RPFDENRDGFI

-250 AKMYAEV
+250 AKIYAEV

-272 SPEAEGGSKAMSEAM
+272 SPEAEGGSKAMSEAL
-287 RDAGIAPEDVQY
+287 RDAGIRPEDVQY

-325 ADQLAVNSSKSMIGH
+325 AGKLAVNSSKSMIGH

-348 EAVITALSIHEGR
+348 EAVITALSIHEGK
-361 IHPTINCDEPAENCD
+361 IHPTIHCASPAADCD
-376 LDYVREGK
+376 LDYVREGN

>member
-1 MFMKRVVIT
+1 MKRVVVT
-10 GLGVVSPLGNDVTE
+10 GLGVVSPLGNDVST
-24 MWGRLLNGDNAVDTL
+24 MWDRLLKGDNAIDTL

-56 EWNIEHLVEPKEA
+56 EWSIEHLVEPKEA

-76 QYSILAADAAH
+76 QYSLLAADAAH
-87 RDSGLDVTAMAD
+87 KDSGLDVKAMAD
-99 KVGTWIGSGIGGVET
+99 DVGTWIGSGIGGVET
-114 IDKQASI
+114 IDKQSAI
-121 LHERGPRRIS
+121 LHERGPRRVS

-173 AFRVIQRGDALAMFA
+173 AFRVIQRGDAIAMFA

-200 SGFCANKALSTN
+200 AGFCSNKALSTN
-212 PDPATAC
+212 PDPSTAC
-219 RPFDANRDGFI
+219 RPFDENRDGFV

-242 YEHAKARG
+242 YEHALARG

-272 SPEAEGGSKAMSEAM
+272 SPEAEGGSKAMSEAI
-287 RDAGIAPEDVQY
+287 RDAGIKPEEVQY

-318 RNVFGEH
+318 RRVFGEH
-325 ADQLAVNSSKSMIGH
+325 ADKLAVNSSKSMIGH
-340 LLGAAGGV
+340 LLGGAGGV
-348 EAVITALSIHEGR
+348 EAVITALSIHEGK
-361 IHPTINCDEPAENCD
+361 IHPTINCESPAADCD
-376 LDYVREGK
+376 LDYVREGN
-384 RELDIQY
+384 RELEIQY

-411 TD
+411 TN

>member
-1 MFMKRVVIT
+1 MKRVVVT
-10 GLGVVSPLGNDVTE
+10 GLGVVSPLGNDVST
-24 MWGRLLNGDNAVDTL
+24 MWDRLLKGENAIDTL

-56 EWNIEHLVEPKEA
+56 EWNIDHLVEPKEA

-76 QYSILAADAAH
+76 QYSLLAADAAH
-87 RDSGLDVTAMAD
+87 KDSGLDVKAIAD
-99 KVGTWIGSGIGGVET
+99 DVGIWIGSGIGGVET
-114 IDKQASI
+114 IDKQSTI
-121 LHERGPRRIS
+121 LHDRGPRRVS

-173 AFRVIQRGDALAMFA
+173 AFRVIQRGDAIAMFA

-200 SGFCANKALSTN
+200 AGFCSNKALSTN
-212 PDPATAC
+212 PDPNTAC
-219 RPFDANRDGFI
+219 RPFDENRDGFV

-272 SPEAEGGSKAMSEAM
+272 SPEAEGGSKAMSEAI
-287 RDAGIAPEDVQY
+287 RDAGITPEDVQY

-318 RNVFGEH
+318 RRVFGEH
-325 ADQLAVNSSKSMIGH
+325 ADTLAVNSSKSMIGH
-340 LLGAAGGV
+340 LLGGAGGV
-348 EAVITALSIHEGR
+348 EAVITALSIHEGK
-361 IHPTINCDEPAENCD
+361 IHPTINCESPAADCD
-376 LDYVREGK
+376 LDYVREGN
-384 RELDIQY
+384 RELDIRY

-411 TD
+411 TN

>member
-1 MFMKRVVIT
+1 MKRVVVT
-10 GLGVVSPLGNDVTE
+10 GLGVVSPLGNDVST
-24 MWGRLLNGDNAVDTL
+24 MWDRLLKGDNAIDTL
-39 TKIDIS
+39 TKIDID

-76 QYSILAADAAH
+76 QYSLLAADAAH
-87 RDSGLDVTAMAD
+87 KDSGLDVKAIAD
-99 KVGTWIGSGIGGVET
+99 EVGTWIGSGIGGVET
-114 IDKQASI
+114 IDKQSAI
-121 LHERGPRRIS
+121 LHDRGPRRVS

-173 AFRVIQRGDALAMFA
+173 AFRVIQRGDAIAMFA

-200 SGFCANKALSTN
+200 AGFCSNKALSTN
-212 PDPATAC
+212 PDPNTAC
-219 RPFDANRDGFI
+219 RPFDENRDGFV

-272 SPEAEGGSKAMSEAM
+272 SPEAEGGSKAMSEAI
-287 RDAGIAPEDVQY
+287 RDAGIKPEDVQY

-318 RNVFGEH
+318 RRVFGEH
-325 ADQLAVNSSKSMIGH
+325 ADNLAVNSSKSMIGH
-340 LLGAAGGV
+340 LLGGAGGV
-348 EAVITALSIHEGR
+348 EAVITALSIHEGK
-361 IHPTINCDEPAENCD
+361 IHPTINCESPAADCD
-376 LDYVREGK
+376 LDYVREGN

-411 TD
+411 TN